1 MNEYENE
8 QNINRREGAN
18 SSAVETPCFNPR
30 GFRTAAFR
38 VYSAHLH
45 TSGLGG
51 CHPYSGGHQAC
62 SRASRGRGD
71 LPSCKLSSEIGE
83 L

>member
-51 CHPYSGGHQAC
+51 CH
-62 SRASRGRGD
+62 
-71 LPSCKLSSEIGE
+71 LPPWPKFWLHMV
-83 L
+83 LATH

>member
-18 SSAVETPCFNPR
+18 SSAVETPWSNPVMTT

-51 CHPYSGGHQAC
+51 CH
-62 SRASRGRGD
+62 
-71 LPSCKLSSEIGE
+71 LPPWHGVTEADTTKAT
-83 L
+83 